1 MAARAERR
9 YEDLNGAKRPEGSSR
24 NVRYVVFEAAT
35 FDEAIAVLDRDSALN
50 EGDLVRNSYDGV
62 QRINGDTW
70 DASVNYVP
78 FVGGLPDPS
87 AFPGGRTGSFQFET
101 GGGKRKVLKNIETL
115 AVANPTDVP
124 DADELDVSDVGRL
137 INANT
142 DGVEGVEIES
152 SVFRFSV
159 SKAFSPAE
167 LAPGYVARL
176 YEATNC
182 MNNTPV
188 TIRADGIVIPFKP
201 GELLFLGASGG
212 RSESDGLWK
221 FTYNF
226 AAMQNEDPLAI
237 DGLDPIPNVYGWSYV
252 EVKTKRD
259 TVGDPAVQIRK
270 PILAIEHRVY
280 RNYDLNTLG
289 I

>member
-101 GGGKRKVLKNIETL
+101 GGGKRKVLKNLVTYQ
-115 AVANPTDVP
+115 VANPTG
-124 DADELDVSDVGRL
+124 ADTPLTAEQAGQL
-137 INANT
+137 INANA

-159 SKAFSPAE
+159 SKAFSPTE
-167 LAPGYVARL
+167 LAPGYVAKL

-182 MNNTPV
+182 YNLQPV
-188 TIRADGIVIPFKP
+188 TVKVDGIVLKFDY

-212 RSESDGLWK
+212 RADDGLWK
-221 FTYNF
+221 FTYSF
-226 AAMQNEDPLAI
+226 AAMKASDPLEI
-237 DGLDPIPNVYGWSYV
+237 EGLDPMTSVLGWSYV
-252 EVKTKRD
+252 EIKTERA
-259 TVGDPAVQIRK
+259 TVGTPAVPIRK
-270 PILAIEHRVY
+270 PILAIEHKVY
-280 RNYDLNTLG
+280 NAYDLNTLG

>member
-101 GGGKRKVLKNIETL
+101 GGGKRKVLKNLVTYQ
-115 AVANPTDVP
+115 VANPTG
-124 DADELDVSDVGRL
+124 ADTPLTAEQAGQL
-137 INANT
+137 INANA

-182 MNNTPV
+182 WNLTPV
-188 TIRADGIVIPFKP
+188 NVHVDGIVLNFAQ
-201 GELLFLGASGG
+201 GELIFLGASGG
-212 RSESDGLWK
+212 RGEDGLWK
-221 FTYNF
+221 FTYAF
-226 AAMQNEDPLAI
+226 AAMKNQDPLTI
-237 DGLDPIPNVYGWSYV
+237 EGLDPMPNVFGWSYV
-252 EVKTKRD
+252 EVKTERS
-259 TVGDPAVQIRK
+259 TIGTPAVPIRK
-270 PILAIEHRVY
+270 PILAIEHKVY
-280 RNYDLNTLG
+280 EHYDLNTLG